1 MGNILSYFFP
11 QPAPPSIEKVEE
23 VVQDE
28 KITEE
33 VPEKTVAAKIEDA
46 PVVDE
51 LKSSDLVVEKDIEP
65 ETPTDEGFEV
75 VENTTLSEISNIQQN
90 SVTQAEP
97 EIATDDKS
105 PVPAFNND
113 KETPLENKTDTTLE
127 TSVKVVQI
135 DEHLDVL
142 AVDDPPCIFAETS
155 NSPPADVELRV
166 ENHEATVAVNDTP
179 CIYAQTSNS
188 PPDDVELR
196 VENHEATLAVN
207 DTPCIY
213 AQTSNSPPDD
223 VEVIGSIQDESQ
235 EVELPKDVSGGAEGL
250 KDVLTESKLQDF
262 KVKEDSPD
270 KLPEDIVEEPEQCFG
285 PESDE
290 TILPEVVK
298 EKTPE
303 PTEGLPELIKIATE
317 LSSPEVEMI
326 GSVSDVETGSSFCGT
341 FAPPNLQDYEM
352 KEDSPA
358 TEASMK
364 AESQEV
370 ELPKDVSG
378 GAEGLKDILTESK
391 LQDSKVKED
400 SPAEEISVK
409 AASLED
415 ELSKEVSGGVE
426 GLKAVLKESN
436 KMEG

>member
-33 VPEKTVAAKIEDA
+33 IPEKTVAAKIEDA
-46 PVVDE
+46 PVVEE

-127 TSVKVVQI
+127 SSVKVVQI

-142 AVDDPPCIFAETS
+142 AVDDPPCIYAETS

-188 PPDDVELR
+188 PPDDVE
-196 VENHEATLAVN
+196 
-207 DTPCIY
+207 
-213 AQTSNSPPDD
+213 
-223 VEVIGSIQDESQ
+223 VIGSIQDESP

-250 KDVLTESKLQDF
+250 KDVLTESKLQDS

-270 KLPEDIVEEPEQCFG
+270 KLQEDIVEEPEQCFG
-285 PESDE
+285 PESNE

-378 GAEGLKDILTESK
+378 GAEGLKDVLTESK

>member
-23 VVQDE
+23 IVQDE

-33 VPEKTVAAKIEDA
+33 IPEKTVAAKVEDA
-46 PVVDE
+46 PVVEE
-51 LKSSDLVVEKDIEP
+51 LPSSDLVVEKDIEP

-105 PVPAFNND
+105 PVPEFNND
-113 KETPLENKTDTTLE
+113 KETPLETKTDTTLE
-127 TSVKVVQI
+127 PSVKVMQI

-142 AVDDPPCIFAETS
+142 AVDDPPCIYAE
-155 NSPPADVELRV
+155 
-166 ENHEATVAVNDTP
+166 
-179 CIYAQTSNS
+179 TSNS

-213 AQTSNSPPDD
+213 AQTSNSPPAD
-223 VEVIGSIQDESQ
+223 VEVIGSIQDESP

-250 KDVLTESKLQDF
+250 KDVLTESKLQDS
-262 KVKEDSPD
+262 KVKEDGPD
-270 KLPEDIVEEPEQCFG
+270 KLPEDIVDEPEPCFG
-285 PESDE
+285 PESNE

-298 EKTPE
+298 EKTLE
-303 PTEGLPELIKIATE
+303 PTEGLPALIKIATE

-415 ELSKEVSGGVE
+415 ELSKEVSVGVE
-426 GLKAVLKESN
+426 GLKAVLTESN
-436 KMEG
+436 KMEE

>member
-33 VPEKTVAAKIEDA
+33 IPEKTVAAKIEDA
-46 PVVDE
+46 PVVEE

-127 TSVKVVQI
+127 SSVKVVQI

-142 AVDDPPCIFAETS
+142 AVDDPPCIYAETS

-166 ENHEATVAVNDTP
+166 ENHEATV
-179 CIYAQTSNS
+179 
-188 PPDDVELR
+188 
-196 VENHEATLAVN
+196 AVN

-250 KDVLTESKLQDF
+250 KDVLTESKLQDS

-270 KLPEDIVEEPEQCFG
+270 KLQEDIVEEPEQCFG

-436 KMEG
+436 KMEE

>member
-188 PPDDVELR
+188 PPDDVE
-196 VENHEATLAVN
+196 
-207 DTPCIY
+207 
-213 AQTSNSPPDD
+213 
-223 VEVIGSIQDESQ
+223 VIGSIQDESQ

-250 KDVLTESKLQDF
+250 KDVLTESKLQDS

-270 KLPEDIVEEPEQCFG
+270 KLQEDIVEEPEQCFG

-378 GAEGLKDILTESK
+378 GAEGLKDVLTESK

-436 KMEG
+436 KMEE

>member
-23 VVQDE
+23 VVKDE

-33 VPEKTVAAKIEDA
+33 IPEKTVAAKIEDA
-46 PVVDE
+46 PVVEE

-127 TSVKVVQI
+127 SSVKVVQI

-142 AVDDPPCIFAETS
+142 AVDDPPCIYAETS

-188 PPDDVELR
+188 PPDDVE
-196 VENHEATLAVN
+196 
-207 DTPCIY
+207 
-213 AQTSNSPPDD
+213 
-223 VEVIGSIQDESQ
+223 VIGSIQDESP

-250 KDVLTESKLQDF
+250 KDVLTESKLQDS

-270 KLPEDIVEEPEQCFG
+270 KLQEDIVEEPEQCFG
-285 PESDE
+285 PESNE

-436 KMEG
+436 KMEE

>member
-23 VVQDE
+23 IVQDE

-33 VPEKTVAAKIEDA
+33 IPEKTVAAKIEDA
-46 PVVDE
+46 PVVEE

-127 TSVKVVQI
+127 SSVKVVQI

-142 AVDDPPCIFAETS
+142 AVDDPPCIYAETS

-188 PPDDVELR
+188 PPDDVE
-196 VENHEATLAVN
+196 
-207 DTPCIY
+207 
-213 AQTSNSPPDD
+213 
-223 VEVIGSIQDESQ
+223 VIGSIQDESP

-250 KDVLTESKLQDF
+250 KDVLTESKLQDS

-270 KLPEDIVEEPEQCFG
+270 KLQEDIVEEPEQCFG

-378 GAEGLKDILTESK
+378 GAEGLKDVLTESK